1 VNNRNKATNVV
12 LQEGKVKVSNAS
24 STYIMK
30 PGEMVSYSS
39 KKPQL
44 IPKKVNAQVLVAW
57 KDNVLL
63 FKDETLQMVFNRLQ
77 ESHGIKVRFSN
88 PAMAEEV
95 FNGSVPSDF
104 VELLFDK
111 IEKLYGVEVTQENDV
126 YIIE

>member
-1 VNNRNKATNVV
+1 
-12 LQEGKVKVSNAS
+12 LQEGKVKVSDAS